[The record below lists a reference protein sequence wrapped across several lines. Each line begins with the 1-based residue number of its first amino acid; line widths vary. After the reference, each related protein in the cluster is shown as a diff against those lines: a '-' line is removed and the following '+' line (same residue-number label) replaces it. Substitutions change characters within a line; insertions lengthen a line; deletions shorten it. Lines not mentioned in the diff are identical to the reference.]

1 MIGVLIVIGLF
12 VSLLLVVNMAEGSES
27 LSAWP
32 RPWDK
37 SMKRSR
43 L

>member
-12 VSLLLVVNMAEGSES
+12 VSLLWVVNMAEESES
-27 LSAWP
+27 LGNGP
-32 RPWDK
+32 GHGTN
-37 SMKRSR
+37 